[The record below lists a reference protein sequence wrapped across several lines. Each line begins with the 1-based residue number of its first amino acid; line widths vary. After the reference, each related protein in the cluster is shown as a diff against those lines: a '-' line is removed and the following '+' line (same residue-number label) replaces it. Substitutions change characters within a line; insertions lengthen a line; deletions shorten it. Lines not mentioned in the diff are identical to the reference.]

1 MHFFYE
7 SFLFSLWQAIRAFFA
22 TQWERSILVGWFT
35 SQPFCADSRLEKIL
49 PRYHKAFHRLKLD
62 QLLQNSVFQH
72 PLLFASC
79 AIVLSP
85 LLPTMGVLALVLA
98 SFFSIAVRLG
108 CHSREPVQ
116 GNPLSKY
123 VVIYALVYLY
133 ATITSTNPMGSLFH
147 GLLTTIF
154 VLFFLILGFISP
166 EPDKIRRL
174 LAAMVVVGMLIAM
187 YGFYQCLFP
196 SRFRSVW
203 TDTDMFSSITFR
215 AYSTLENPNMLGAF
229 FLLIIPL
236 CAGLLLTDHNRY
248 RRIIYL
254 GSLLAMISCMVL
266 TYSRG
271 CYLGMILAAALFL
284 VLLDRRFLVAGVIIL
299 FMSPFFI
306 PESVWT
312 RFTSIGNMAD
322 SSTSYRVYIWMGTLA
337 MLHHYWFSG
346 IGPGESA
353 FNTVYPNYAYNAVT
367 APHSHNLFLQIL
379 CDTGICGFL
388 IFLIL
393 LIAYYRM
400 MFTAIYHETR
410 RSFKIM
416 QISALSSVSGFLV
429 EGLTD
434 YDFYNYRVML
444 LFWAVLGISVL
455 LCRPCL
461 VSNSCGV
468 NRETT
473 PFNIESVSL

>member
-236 CAGLLLTDHNRY
+236 CAGLLLTEHNRY

-271 CYLGMILAAALFL
+271 CYLGMIGGFW
-284 VLLDRRFLVAGVIIL
+284 
-299 FMSPFFI
+299 SP
-306 PESVWT
+306 E
-312 RFTSIGNMAD
+312 
-322 SSTSYRVYIWMGTLA
+322 
-337 MLHHYWFSG
+337 
-346 IGPGESA
+346 
-353 FNTVYPNYAYNAVT
+353 
-367 APHSHNLFLQIL
+367 
-379 CDTGICGFL
+379 
-388 IFLIL
+388 
-393 LIAYYRM
+393 
-400 MFTAIYHETR
+400 
-410 RSFKIM
+410 
-416 QISALSSVSGFLV
+416 
-429 EGLTD
+429 
-434 YDFYNYRVML
+434 
-444 LFWAVLGISVL
+444 
-455 LCRPCL
+455 
-461 VSNSCGV
+461 
-468 NRETT
+468 
-473 PFNIESVSL
+473 